1 MISGMF
7 PADLKPRFKL
17 CNDGRAPQCIP
28 GNVMG
33 PKLHERQAY
42 GFSYQN
48 VGRQLNRQ
56 INDIATTLAARIWV
70 QGGKVMGFVACG
82 DDCDG
87 SHEFEDCSRGR
98 LEKDEAFQVIA

>member
-1 MISGMF
+1 MISGVF

-17 CNDGRAPQCIP
+17 CNDGPAPQCIS

-42 GFSYQN
+42 RFSYQN
-48 VGRQLNRQ
+48 VGRQLYRQ

-70 QGGKVMGFVACG
+70 QGGKVMGFVAC
-82 DDCDG
+82 CDWTHKRNAG
-87 SHEFEDCSRGR
+87 LWVQSAAAAAAGV
-98 LEKDEAFQVIA
+98 ATV